1 VTVHES
7 PTTIR
12 IDGDLA
18 ITLSAQER
26 RRLLIRV
33 LCELIAYGEDA
44 LPSDT
49 TQTLVETTRTGR

>member
-1 VTVHES
+1 MPEPS

-33 LCELIAYGEDA
+33 MCELIAYGEDDSPA
-44 LPSDT
+44 DGTPAP
-49 TQTLVETTRTGR
+49 VETVLATR